1 MKVLV
6 VDDEDLIRNIIK
18 EYCNHEGYDV
28 VEATN
33 GYEAIEKV
41 EDEDVNIIILDLMMP
56 KLDGFSAYEQIK
68 KIKNIPTIILSAR
81 AEEKDK
87 LLGFDMGVDDYIT
100 KPFSPRE
107 LIARIKAVLK
117 RSEQKEDLFIYQGLK
132 IDKIGHAVYID
143 DKEIVLTPKEYEL
156 LLYLEENK
164 NVALSREQLLNKVWG
179 YDFYGDD
186 RTIDTHIKMLRNSI
200 GKYRDLIKTC
210 LLYTSDAADEL

>member
-1 MKVLV
+1 
-6 VDDEDLIRNIIK
+6 
-18 EYCNHEGYDV
+18 
-28 VEATN
+28 
-33 GYEAIEKV
+33 
-41 EDEDVNIIILDLMMP
+41 MMP

-200 GKYRDLIKTC
+200 GKYRDLIKTVRG
-210 LLYTSDAADEL
+210 LGYKFEIK

>member
-56 KLDGFSAYEQIK
+56 KLDCFSAYEQIK

-200 GKYRDLIKTC
+200 GKYRDLIKTVRG
-210 LLYTSDAADEL
+210 LGYKFEIK